1 MANNTLNTRIIL
13 CNDTSTNWG
22 SSTKVLLKGELG
34 IELADSVAPKF
45 KIGDGVNVYK
55 DLDYVTMT
63 PAEISTAI
71 NTAVTNAKHTHSNK
85 DILDAIT
92 ASFTT
97 ELKTNYDKAY
107 KHSQT
112 AHAPSNA
119 QANVIESVKVNGT
132 ALIPSSKA
140 VNITVPTKVSDFTN
154 DKGYISSYTNTTY
167 SLGAT
172 ASATNGNAK
181 INLTGSDSS
190 TKSVTIKGS
199 GATSV
204 TTDAS
209 GVVTVS
215 STNTVYTHPNSGV
228 TAGTYKSVTVN
239 AQGHVTSGSNPTTL
253 SGYGITDAYTRTQT
267 DTAITTAI
275 GKTGHLKREI
285 VSALPS
291 VSSADTNTIYMV
303 PKTSG
308 ATGSSDTNGYDEYML
323 VVSGDTKKFEKI
335 GDSAVDLTNYA
346 TKSYAESAASTAVSN
361 AAKNYATSAQG
372 TKADTAVQSVKIGSK
387 EYKSGTSVI
396 LPAYPT
402 TLPASDVP
410 AWAKA
415 SSKPTYTKGEVG
427 LGNVDNTADANKSV
441 KYATSAGSAASAT
454 TASKLGT
461 NAGSSTHPV
470 YFSNGVPV
478 ACNVS
483 TDYFTQGSNTLVLD
497 GGGAA

>member
-1 MANNTLNTRIIL
+1 
-13 CNDTSTNWG
+13 
-22 SSTKVLLKGELG
+22 
-34 IELADSVAPKF
+34 
-45 KIGDGVNVYK
+45 
-55 DLDYVTMT
+55 
-63 PAEISTAI
+63 
-71 NTAVTNAKHTHSNK
+71 
-85 DILDAIT
+85 
-92 ASFTT
+92 
-97 ELKTNYDKAY
+97 
-107 KHSQT
+107 
-112 AHAPSNA
+112 
-119 QANVIESVKVNGT
+119 
-132 ALIPSSKA
+132 
-140 VNITVPTKVSDFTN
+140 
-154 DKGYISSYTNTTY
+154 
-167 SLGAT
+167 
-172 ASATNGNAK
+172 
-181 INLTGSDSS
+181 
-190 TKSVTIKGS
+190 
-199 GATSV
+199 
-204 TTDAS
+204 
-209 GVVTVS
+209 
-215 STNTVYTHPNSGV
+215 
-228 TAGTYKSVTVN
+228 
-239 AQGHVTSGSNPTTL
+239 
-253 SGYGITDAYTRTQT
+253 
-267 DTAITTAI
+267 
-275 GKTGHLKREI
+275 
-285 VSALPS
+285 
-291 VSSADTNTIYMV
+291 MV

-387 EYKSGTSVI
+387 EYKSGTSVT